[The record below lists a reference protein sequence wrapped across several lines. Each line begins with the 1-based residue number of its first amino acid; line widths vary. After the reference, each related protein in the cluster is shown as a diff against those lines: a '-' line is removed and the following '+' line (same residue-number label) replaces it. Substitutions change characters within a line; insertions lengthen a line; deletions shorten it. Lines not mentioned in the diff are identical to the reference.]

1 MAQIDDLTT
10 YNRKGLRIML
20 YRGWIDGQWK
30 ITPNLTD
37 LDGIESVDIFFNGF
51 WTVYY

>member
-1 MAQIDDLTT
+1 
-10 YNRKGLRIML
+10 ML

-37 LDGIESVDIFFNGF
+37 LDGIESVDIFCNGI